1 LQLSGNT
8 ILITGGGSPWAGPWT
23 SRCSPPW
30 RGSRWRAGGTCGGCS
45 NRSAA
50 RPHLLGVSGQMSPR
64 TSRTKSTPTIAHK
77 IARWRAVW
85 ESSDEVARPPPIAI
99 PKSPTPN
106 MARARDEF
114 VPMCIPS
121 SRGRESLQWNHTT
134 HPRPRAGPAIT
145 GQPAAV
151 LAWDWRA
158 DKASKVGLSRSR
170 ALRQGCRRLERML
183 AQGPFMITSET
194 GIRVPRP
201 LRLPTPEYPKP
212 TVSRPDHS
220 KSIWFRNRV
229 GALLGTAL
237 AWLVFDGREMWV
249 WGSFRLHVSANLW
262 TLGLLWTLVT
272 SLVGGLTPALRAARL
287 PASEALRAA

>member
-1 LQLSGNT
+1 MGRAMD
-8 ILITGGGSPWAGPWT
+8 ITMQPALARVPLARRRNVRRMLKPKRRASSLAWRVGPNEPAHVADQEHADY
-23 SRCSPPW
+23 C
-30 RGSRWRAGGTCGGCS
+30 AQ
-45 NRSAA
+45 NR
-50 RPHLLGVSGQMSPR
+50 Q
-64 TSRTKSTPTIAHK
+64 
-77 IARWRAVW
+77 
-85 ESSDEVARPPPIAI
+85 VARPPPIAI